1 MCAVLKMR
9 VVCVSFKLMSPLAN
23 HTYLVD
29 SHDSR
34 DNIGAFLKH
43 NGRPWLRRIDQR
55 FEILCHIQTA
65 VPAVVVESDTEG
77 GAAECSFQNCIR
89 QQPATRALKYTE
101 HHERVKKKHKSRKR
115 KARALA
121 TVGEQPQAP
130 TARCNYL
137 AMHVP
142 WPLRC
147 ACARS
152 LAPPAST

>member
-65 VPAVVVESDTEG
+65 VPAVVVAASEKSNQIRKEGRLNTAFKIASD
-77 GAAECSFQNCIR
+77 SSRPQ
-89 QQPATRALKYTE
+89 E
-101 HHERVKKKHKSRKR
+101 H
-115 KARALA
+115 
-121 TVGEQPQAP
+121 
-130 TARCNYL
+130 
-137 AMHVP
+137 
-142 WPLRC
+142 
-147 ACARS
+147 
-152 LAPPAST
+152 